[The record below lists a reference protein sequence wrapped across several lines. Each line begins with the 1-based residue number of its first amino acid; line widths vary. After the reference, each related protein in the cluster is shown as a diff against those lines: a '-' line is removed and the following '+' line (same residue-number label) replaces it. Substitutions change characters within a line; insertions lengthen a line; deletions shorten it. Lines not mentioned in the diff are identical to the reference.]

1 MTVLFI
7 NRSDSRCGK
16 CDRNADPV
24 EKYHRMGRMVGEGCG
39 VRFTSLSSHYSG
51 DGIERAARAM
61 RPDLP
66 WVDFDAIAT
75 READP
80 EQDTPQLVPDEQVP
94 F

>member
-1 MTVLFI
+1 MTVLYI

-66 WVDFDAIAT
+66 WIDFDAIAVSPP
-75 READP
+75 AP
-80 EQDTPQLVPDEQVP
+80 EDDTTQVPDEQVP